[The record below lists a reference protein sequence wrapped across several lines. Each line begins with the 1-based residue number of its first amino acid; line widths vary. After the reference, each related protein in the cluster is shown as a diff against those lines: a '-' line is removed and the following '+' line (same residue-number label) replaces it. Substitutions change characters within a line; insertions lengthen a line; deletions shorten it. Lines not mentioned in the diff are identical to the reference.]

1 MVKHKNLYEYRWTR
15 INKKFTS
22 NDGLLS
28 FPISK
33 LSRQFRTNVWQK
45 KKKKFL
51 RKFMSFTQYG
61 TMRVLLHP
69 MHHTYT
75 RARPSVFGNLY
86 TLSTQLPWSCVCVR
100 VCMFFVNHLCFTV
113 DRYTPL
119 VEHMGDGLDGKFVF
133 VFFVSVQYQRLR

>member
-45 KKKKFL
+45 KKKKIPT
-51 RKFMSFTQYG
+51 KIY
-61 TMRVLLHP
+61 VI
-69 MHHTYT
+69 YT
-75 RARPSVFGNLY
+75 IWNNESIITPNAPHIHARAAERI
-86 TLSTQLPWSCVCVR
+86 R
-100 VCMFFVNHLCFTV
+100 
-113 DRYTPL
+113 
-119 VEHMGDGLDGKFVF
+119 
-133 VFFVSVQYQRLR
+133 